1 MRKFAFALVLA
12 GLLLGLNPASYGQGG
27 VGELTGVVYD
37 ATGAVVGDAKVKL
50 ENPGTGFQR
59 EMPST
64 NAGVYRFSALTV
76 VGTYTLSVEHSGFRK
91 SQVTGIVISV
101 GSTSTVDVHLELGVA
116 TEAITVEA
124 GAELVNPSESQISQ
138 VIDQT
143 VWQNLPLE
151 ILN

>member
-64 NAGVYRFSALTV
+64 NAGVYRFSVLI
-76 VGTYTLSVEHSGFRK
+76 VGRPH
-91 SQVTGIVISV
+91 
-101 GSTSTVDVHLELGVA
+101 TST
-116 TEAITVEA
+116 
-124 GAELVNPSESQISQ
+124 LVPCTSLFPQTNCDLPSHF
-138 VIDQT
+138 
-143 VWQNLPLE
+143 LLR
-151 ILN
+151 